1 MTLLLATIAV
11 NHRNSVRAV
20 SELCPESSQK
30 ERILAAL
37 GLLDDHLPSVDQET
51 LLRYY
56 KYLTARLS
64 FPFTAYYPAPTTSLE
79 EVEYRCAVVE
89 LLDPA
94 TDICDEIDGIFCKTR
109 KGKYE
114 INLPLIE
121 LEVLDDSPNFQF
133 IEDYW
138 YWFWNWR

>member
-1 MTLLLATIAV
+1 MT
-11 NHRNSVRAV
+11 
-20 SELCPESSQK
+20 SEDEGEFCCT
-30 ERILAAL
+30 
-37 GLLDDHLPSVDQET
+37 V
-51 LLRYY
+51 LR
-56 KYLTARLS
+56 
-64 FPFTAYYPAPTTSLE
+64 
-79 EVEYRCAVVE
+79 

-94 TDICDEIDGIFCKTR
+94 KHLGDGFDGIFSTTS

-121 LEVLDDSPNFQF
+121 LEVPDDSPNFQF